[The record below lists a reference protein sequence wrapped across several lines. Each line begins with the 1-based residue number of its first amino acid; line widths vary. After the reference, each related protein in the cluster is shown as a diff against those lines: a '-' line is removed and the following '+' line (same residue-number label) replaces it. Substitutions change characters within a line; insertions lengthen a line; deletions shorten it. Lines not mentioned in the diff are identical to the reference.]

1 MKVSPL
7 DLRQLRFRTTF
18 RGFDKAEVLAL
29 IAEVTDDYENAL
41 SEVDRLRQEVS
52 KMEAL
57 LNQHREHERDL
68 RDTLMT
74 AQRVSD
80 DIRANAEAQARNII
94 REAEGRSDL
103 LLQKTQ
109 ARLEDVQREIDGMK
123 MKRREVETTLESTIA
138 SSATRSS
145 SCASRSSAS
154 AKKSLPACAPRLHGM
169 ARTPTAFPRKA
180 RGVTIAG
187 TRGASPTRPP
197 STRND
202 ALDLHEASAS
212 RAPAGTTRVS
222 GVRRAVERYFASCR
236 TSVSTSTCI
245 FAPRD
250 RNIAAG
256 ARPARCSSR
265 R

>member
-7 DLRQLRFRTTF
+7 DLRQVRFRTAF

-41 SEVDRLRQEVS
+41 KDVDKLRQDVS

-103 LLQKTQ
+103 LLEKAQS
-109 ARLEDVQREIDGMK
+109 RLEDVQREIDGMK
-123 MKRREVETTLESTIA
+123 MKRREAETTLESTIA
-138 SSATRSS
+138 SLRNTLEFVREQEQREREEKILLHRPRPAEGQPDATTIDKRRAAAGNAWRLSALLRLPAKTIHVVSGMRSRNKVVMVLGVP
-145 SCASRSSAS
+145 AARVLRAI
-154 AKKSLPACAPRLHGM
+154 SLPG
-169 ARTPTAFPRKA
+169 
-180 RGVTIAG
+180 
-187 TRGASPTRPP
+187 
-197 STRND
+197 
-202 ALDLHEASAS
+202 E
-212 RAPAGTTRVS
+212 PA
-222 GVRRAVERYFASCR
+222 
-236 TSVSTSTCI
+236 
-245 FAPRD
+245 
-250 RNIAAG
+250 
-256 ARPARCSSR
+256 
-265 R
+265 

>member
-7 DLRQLRFRTTF
+7 DLRQVKFRTTF
-18 RGFDKAEVLAL
+18 RGFDRAEVLAL

-41 SEVDRLRQEVS
+41 REVDRLRQEVS

-80 DIRANAEAQARNII
+80 DIRANADAQARQIV

-138 SSATRSS
+138 SLRNTLDFVREQEQ
-145 SCASRSSAS
+145 RERED
-154 AKKSLPACAPRLHGM
+154 KILLH
-169 ARTPTAFPRKA
+169 RKRPPFDVA
-180 RGVTIAG
+180 QSVPSVS
-187 TRGASPTRPP
+187 RGAAEVQVPQKP
-197 STRND
+197 D
-202 ALDLHEASAS
+202 AV
-212 RAPAGTTRVS
+212 APAIVDTRRVAT
-222 GVRRAVERYFASCR
+222 GN
-236 TSVSTSTCI
+236 T
-245 FAPRD
+245 
-250 RNIAAG
+250 
-256 ARPARCSSR
+256 
-265 R
+265 

>member
-7 DLRQLRFRTTF
+7 DLRQVRFRTTF

-41 SEVDRLRQEVS
+41 GEVDRLRQDVS

-57 LNQHREHERDL
+57 LNQHREHEKAL
-68 RDTLMT
+68 RDTLVT

-80 DIRANAEAQARNII
+80 DIRTNADAQARNIV

-138 SSATRSS
+138 ALRNTLEFVREQEQREREDKILLHRPRPAEAQPEAVGETR
-145 SCASRSSAS
+145 RVAS
-154 AKKSLPACAPRLHGM
+154 ANG
-169 ARTPTAFPRKA
+169 
-180 RGVTIAG
+180 
-187 TRGASPTRPP
+187 
-197 STRND
+197 
-202 ALDLHEASAS
+202 
-212 RAPAGTTRVS
+212 
-222 GVRRAVERYFASCR
+222 
-236 TSVSTSTCI
+236 
-245 FAPRD
+245 
-250 RNIAAG
+250 
-256 ARPARCSSR
+256 
-265 R
+265 

>member
-41 SEVDRLRQEVS
+41 SEVDRLRQDVS

-57 LNQHREHERDL
+57 LNQHRDHEKDL
-68 RDTLMT
+68 RDTLIT
-74 AQRVSD
+74 AQRVSE
-80 DIRANAEAQARNII
+80 DIRTNADAQARNII

-138 SSATRSS
+138 SLRNTLEFVREQEQREREDKILLHRPRSAEAQPDATGDTRRV
-145 SCASRSSAS
+145 ASGNS
-154 AKKSLPACAPRLHGM
+154 
-169 ARTPTAFPRKA
+169 
-180 RGVTIAG
+180 
-187 TRGASPTRPP
+187 
-197 STRND
+197 
-202 ALDLHEASAS
+202 
-212 RAPAGTTRVS
+212 
-222 GVRRAVERYFASCR
+222 
-236 TSVSTSTCI
+236 
-245 FAPRD
+245 
-250 RNIAAG
+250 
-256 ARPARCSSR
+256 
-265 R
+265 